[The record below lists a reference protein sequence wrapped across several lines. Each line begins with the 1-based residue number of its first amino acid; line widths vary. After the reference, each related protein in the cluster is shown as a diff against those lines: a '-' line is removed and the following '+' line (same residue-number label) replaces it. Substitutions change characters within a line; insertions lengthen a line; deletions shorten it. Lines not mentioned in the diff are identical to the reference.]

1 MIKTKKLS
9 KSLIF
14 FPILGILFSCGSIEK
29 ASEYSIVT
37 VNNSN
42 SIIKLSESEPSSG
55 EYYGPNDVELSY
67 TISSITEN
75 DIGRYTY
82 LENNINPIKI
92 LVVPIHFSDSK
103 LSNGKLEEY
112 KADIDNVFNGI
123 NDNEVGFK
131 SVKDFY
137 NISSYGKINL
147 EFDILD
153 FYNSN
158 KLSSLYTNE
167 ESTKSLINDALNYF
181 NVDRRQYDGNN
192 DGFIDAVFAIY
203 DVNNYNNNSSSNNKN
218 LWAYTYHSYGLDPSY
233 EAPALSSFTW
243 ASYDFMFSGYNDKLD
258 PHTYIHEL
266 GHLFGLYD
274 YYDYNSLYS
283 PLSGLDMMEYNI
295 MDHNQY
301 SKMILDWIKPYVVYG
316 NATIN
321 VNELKD
327 NHSCIVILS
336 DKKDLVYSKDNTYYF
351 NPFSE
356 YILIE
361 PFTYDESSLNYYDL
375 KNGYN
380 PVNLSPDSVFTT
392 DGYRMYHV
400 DKRLGIVTENS
411 NGYTFELYDSHI
423 PNYDMDGK
431 FFTIISNTSN
441 GESKKLGSLGL
452 STAMSKYKLNDY
464 FNEINLIAK
473 KTEFVNSYN
482 SLFIHQNEDGQVK
495 LMPISN
501 DYLFMSGDTF
511 NPRDYSNYFVNGGN
525 DSSLIFNSGSTFSSS
540 VIFE

>member
-1 MIKTKKLS
+1 MLSIRSNLKT
-9 KSLIF
+9 
-14 FPILGILFSCGSIEK
+14 
-29 ASEYSIVT
+29 
-37 VNNSN
+37 
-42 SIIKLSESEPSSG
+42 
-55 EYYGPNDVELSY
+55 
-67 TISSITEN
+67 
-75 DIGRYTY
+75 
-82 LENNINPIKI
+82 
-92 LVVPIHFSDSK
+92 H
-103 LSNGKLEEY
+103 
-112 KADIDNVFNGI
+112 
-123 NDNEVGFK
+123 
-131 SVKDFY
+131 
-137 NISSYGKINL
+137 
-147 EFDILD
+147 
-153 FYNSN
+153 
-158 KLSSLYTNE
+158 
-167 ESTKSLINDALNYF
+167 
-181 NVDRRQYDGNN
+181 
-192 DGFIDAVFAIY
+192 
-203 DVNNYNNNSSSNNKN
+203 
-218 LWAYTYHSYGLDPSY
+218 
-233 EAPALSSFTW
+233 
-243 ASYDFMFSGYNDKLD
+243 
-258 PHTYIHEL
+258 
-266 GHLFGLYD
+266 
-274 YYDYNSLYS
+274 
-283 PLSGLDMMEYNI
+283 
-295 MDHNQY
+295 
-301 SKMILDWIKPYVVYG
+301 VVYG

-375 KNGYN
+375 KYGYN

-411 NGYTFELYDSHI
+411 NVHTFELYDSHI

-441 GESKKLGSLGL
+441 SESKKLGSLGL

-482 SLFIHQNEDGQVK
+482 SLFIHQSEDGQVK